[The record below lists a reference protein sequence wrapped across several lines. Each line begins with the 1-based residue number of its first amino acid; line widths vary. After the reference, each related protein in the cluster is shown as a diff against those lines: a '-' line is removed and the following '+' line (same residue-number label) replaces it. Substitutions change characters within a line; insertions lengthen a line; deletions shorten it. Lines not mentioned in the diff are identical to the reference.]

1 MLTRVSDEGSKV
13 LAFRTGADDYVE
25 KPFHARELIARVDRL
40 LVRQRTTGPPEG
52 NPPVAGGGA
61 TRKLP
66 ARVGSTVT
74 FIPVEDVCYVRA
86 SGKYSF
92 IHTRNG
98 KYLTDCSLKEIEQEV
113 QPPARLFR
121 IHRSW
126 LVNLDRVSRVFRES
140 QGRYAV
146 EVTDDGGTV
155 LYVSQRRARGFRE
168 ALGLHV

>member
-1 MLTRVSDEGSKV
+1 MYDGNWRVLIIDDDNEVRSF
-13 LAFRTGADDYVE
+13 LA
-25 KPFHARELIARVDRL
+25 ARLDRL

-86 SGKYSF
+86 SGKY
-92 IHTRNG
+92 
-98 KYLTDCSLKEIEQEV
+98 LTDCSLKEIEQEV

-121 IHRSW
+121 IHLSW